1 MSSFNSNKP
10 NVVYR
15 ECLKNH
21 AAAIGLAAYDG
32 CQEFLA
38 VGREGTPEAFKCV
51 VCNCHRNFHRK
62 ETIAGLHQ
70 LPPQLQFVAHQ
81 GPPPG
86 IQFPLGLPDTTIAPK
101 KGRSRT
107 VFSKEQK
114 QKMLDLAEKLGWRVL
129 EGKKEL
135 IHHCCEEVGVK
146 TSSFRDW
153 VYNNKP

>member
-1 MSSFNSNKP
+1 MRSFNSNKP

-21 AAAIGLAAYDG
+21 AAAIGRAAYDG

-38 VGREGTPEAFKCV
+38 VGREGTPEAF
-51 VCNCHRNFHRK
+51 N
-62 ETIAGLHQ
+62 
-70 LPPQLQFVAHQ
+70 
-81 GPPPG
+81 
-86 IQFPLGLPDTTIAPK
+86 
-101 KGRSRT
+101 
-107 VFSKEQK
+107 KEQK

-129 EGKKEL
+129 KEKKEL
-135 IHHCCEEVGVK
+135 IHHYCEEIGVK

>member
-1 MSSFNSNKP
+1 MMSSFNSNKP

-21 AAAIGLAAYDG
+21 AAAIGRTAYDG

-70 LPPQLQFVAHQ
+70 LPPHLQFVAHR

-114 QKMLDLAEKLGWRVL
+114 QKDVGFSGEAWMEGSKGEKGTDSPLLR
-129 EGKKEL
+129 
-135 IHHCCEEVGVK
+135 
-146 TSSFRDW
+146 RDRC
-153 VYNNKP
+153 KDKLF